1 MDNKKW
7 FYRMGV
13 VFFSMATIYLVILC
27 VKAWIWAKWIHRL
40 SDTFS

>member
-1 MDNKKW
+1 MDNKW

-13 VFFSMATIYLVILC
+13 VFFSTATIYLIILC

>member
-13 VFFSMATIYLVILC
+13 VFFSMATIYLMILC

-40 SDTFS
+40 SDTFN